1 MTNVTEKSV
10 TNKQI
15 ISAYA
20 VLMGFGLVYD
30 QLVDF
35 VEEEM
40 FDDGKTA
47 DLVVFGTLITLIP
60 LLPLANYFGGVWQLW
75 PTHVGGLPL
84 ALPAAAAKRNGR
96 AGARCLSETS
106 RDRSVTRWP
115 S

>member
-15 ISAYA
+15 ISVYA
-20 VLMGFGLVYD
+20 VLLGFGLVYD

-40 FDDGKTA
+40 LDDGKTA

-60 LLPLANYFGGVWQLW
+60 LLPLFGWRRWLIILGAF
-75 PTHVGGLPL
+75 GSSGLPMWAGSHWRYL
-84 ALPAAAAKRNGR
+84 RRRRKETAAPGR
-96 AGARCLSETS
+96 DA
-106 RDRSVTRWP
+106 
-115 S
+115 